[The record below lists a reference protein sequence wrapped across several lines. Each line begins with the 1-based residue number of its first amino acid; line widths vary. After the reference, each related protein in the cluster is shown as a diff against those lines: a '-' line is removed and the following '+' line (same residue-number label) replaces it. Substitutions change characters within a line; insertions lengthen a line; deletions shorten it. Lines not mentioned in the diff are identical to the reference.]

1 MRLRNP
7 STKERFARHRHA
19 VDSGQRRLV
28 DICQEEQL
36 QLAVDCM
43 YYFSH
48 WITPEGAPRRYDT
61 RFFVARAPEDQEP
74 LHDDHEVIANVWI
87 RPQDALDRHRAGEF
101 DLIFPTMRSL
111 QTLARFDTA
120 DEVLQAAQAI
130 ETVPA
135 ILPRI
140 VEDHGGYRIVL
151 PGDPEYDEIAPV
163 SLPQGIPM
171 NKLVSSPATEGA

>member
-1 MRLRNP
+1 MSEIVTALTGKASSP
-7 STKERFARHRHA
+7 FSIQKSA
-19 VDSGQRRLV
+19 VPREKSPVTALKPR
-28 DICQEEQL
+28 
-36 QLAVDCM
+36 
-43 YYFSH
+43 
-48 WITPEGAPRRYDT
+48 ITPEGAPRRYDT

-87 RPQDALDRHRAGEF
+87 RPQDALDRHRTGEF
-101 DLIFPTMRSL
+101 DLIFPTMRSR

-120 DEVLQAAQAI
+120 DEVLEAAQAI
-130 ETVPA
+130 EAVPA